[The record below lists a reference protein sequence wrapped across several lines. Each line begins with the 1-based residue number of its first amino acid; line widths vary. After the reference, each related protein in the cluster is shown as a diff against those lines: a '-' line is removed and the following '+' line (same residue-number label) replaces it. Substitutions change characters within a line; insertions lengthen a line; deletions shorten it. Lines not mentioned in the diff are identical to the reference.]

1 MSERPGRPEGGP
13 GDAIEFRGDKDIG
26 GEDGE
31 QVAGAVDRGAAGLKD
46 DWDPGTR
53 ESVGEMGSGGQS
65 ESLESERSRGLAVV
79 S

>member
-53 ESVGEMGSGGQS
+53 ESAGEMGSGGQS
-65 ESLESERSRGLAVV
+65 ESLESERSRGLAVI